1 MANTVHRGRC
11 DRQVRNEIWRFP
23 AKARCELLVGILE
36 TPGVDSLTVKKMEIT
51 QHARYTCTCKNTVIG
66 PGSDDG

>member
-1 MANTVHRGRC
+1 MANILQRGRR

-23 AKARCELLVGILE
+23 PKARCELLVGIREL
-36 TPGVDSLTVKKMEIT
+36 PDVDSLTVKKMEIT
-51 QHARYTCTCKNTVIG
+51 QHARYTCTCKSTVIG